1 MEGWRKSSYS
11 DGNGGNCVETAS
23 NDGMILVRD
32 TANRDGGALEFT
44 AEAWEAFAASL
55 KQ

>member
-1 MEGWRKSSYS
+1 MPVH
-11 DGNGGNCVETAS
+11 DHDA
-23 NDGMILVRD
+23 DH
-32 TANRDGGALEFT
+32 TANRDGGTLGFT